1 LKNFESVGQRTKGPQ
16 RPEDISSR
24 FYNRRIMISFV
35 AIVLLIIAG
44 GVVSYLL
51 QQRQQQNGIA
61 NDLNAIAQLKT
72 EQLTAWRQERMADAD
87 FMIESVF
94 YAEGVEEWL
103 TNPTPDLESKIRV
116 RLEVLKKN
124 HPYQDVM
131 LVGNDGKILLALNQT
146 QQIDPDTLSQLPLAF
161 KNHQPIMVDFHSS
174 PEEEQPQIDII
185 APMFTIQNGNN
196 QPLAAIIMTVA
207 PRDYLYSLIEIWPL
221 PNRTAETLL
230 VRKDGQDA
238 LFLSDVKYNPDS
250 SLKLRIPL
258 SRTEVPA
265 VQAVLGREGVFRGT
279 DYRGV
284 KVLSVLR
291 PVPDT
296 PWFIVVKIDIS
307 EAYSPVRFNTA
318 LILGLT
324 GVLTFIMLLLA
335 LFYITNRRRL
345 TYQLLYQTE
354 REREAILKHFEYL
367 VRYANDMIFLIGD
380 NMQII
385 ETNDRVLE
393 VYGYTHEELS
403 QMIIDDLIAPDYLL
417 AHRQKIKDM
426 KSGGHDLFESV
437 HQVKN
442 GTTFPVEVSSVHI
455 TVEGQTYL
463 QWIIRDITERK
474 MAEQMLISAKNE
486 LEVKVAERTSELAQA
501 NIQLQ
506 SFAARMVRIQE
517 DEKKRIARDLHDQI
531 GQSLTVLK
539 LMINQA
545 SRLPSEQ
552 TTQILNEAQ
561 TVLSELMGQVR
572 EMSLN
577 LRPSMLDD
585 LGLLPTLAWHI
596 ARYEN
601 QTKIKVIFNHRGLQ
615 HNFPPVIAET
625 AYRVV
630 QEALTNAAKYAGVT
644 EIRIDA
650 WMDEFTL
657 TLRVEDKG
665 MGFDPAK
672 LASNVSFG
680 LRGMSERLSAVGGN
694 LKVESEPGTGTILTA
709 VIPLDGGNGN

>member
-1 LKNFESVGQRTKGPQ
+1 
-16 RPEDISSR
+16 
-24 FYNRRIMISFV
+24 MITFV

-51 QQRQQQNGIA
+51 QQRQQQNGVA

-87 FMIESVF
+87 FMMESVF
-94 YAEGVEEWL
+94 YAEGVAEWL
-103 TNPTPDLESKIRV
+103 KTPTPDLESKIRV

-131 LVGNDGKILLALNQT
+131 LVDTDGKILLALNHT
-146 QQIDPDTLSQLPLAF
+146 QQIEPNTLAQLPLTL
-161 KNHQPIMVDFHSS
+161 KNHQSIMVDFHSS
-174 PEEEQPQIDII
+174 PEEGQPQIDII
-185 APMFTIQNGNN
+185 APLFIIQNGNN
-196 QPLAAIIMTVA
+196 QPVAAIIMTVD
-207 PRDYLYSLIEIWPL
+207 PRYYLYSLIETWPL

-238 LFLSDVKYNPDS
+238 LFLNDVKFNPNS
-250 SLKLRIPL
+250 ALSLRIPL

-284 KVLSVLR
+284 KVLSDLR

-296 PWFIVVKIDIS
+296 PWFIVAKIDIS
-307 EAYSPVRFNTA
+307 EAFSTVRFNTA

-324 GVLTFIMLLLA
+324 GVMTFIMLLLA
-335 LFYITNRRRL
+335 LYYITNRRRL

-367 VRYANDMIFLIGD
+367 VRYANDMIFLIGE

-385 ETNDRVLE
+385 ETNDRVIE
-393 VYGYTHEELS
+393 VYGYTREELS
-403 QMIIDDLIAPDYLL
+403 QMIIDDLIAPNYLL
-417 AHRQKIKDM
+417 SHRQKIKDM
-426 KSGGHDLFESV
+426 KLGGHNLFESV

-442 GTTFPVEVSSVHI
+442 GTTFPVEVSAVHI

-552 TTQILNEAQ
+552 TTQTLIEAQ
-561 TVLSELMGQVR
+561 SVLSELMGQVR

-615 HNFPPVIAET
+615 QSFPPMIAET

-650 WMDEFTL
+650 WTDEFTL

-665 MGFDPAK
+665 IGFDPAK
-672 LASNVSFG
+672 LASKVSFG
-680 LRGMSERLSAVGGN
+680 LHGMSERLSAVGGN
-694 LKVESEPGTGTILTA
+694 LKVESEPGIGTILTA
-709 VIPLDGGNGN
+709 VIPLNGENGN